1 MRKLRFL
8 VAGLFFILAYMA
20 GQFAWDIWD
29 YRTISRDGPADVAIV
44 LGATTDG
51 DQPSPVYE
59 ERLRHAVD
67 LYHRS
72 RVGRLLLT
80 GGKAEGEPLSEAEVG
95 RRWVLAQGVPADAVL
110 LETESQST
118 RENLFNAS
126 ALLGEQVGKV
136 LVVSDPLH
144 MRRAMW
150 MAKAAGLV
158 ADPSPT
164 PTTRYQSLGSQL
176 PMLVREVGYCFV
188 WLFAQQ

>member
-80 GGKAEGEPLSEAEVG
+80 GGRAEGAALSEAEVG
-95 RRWVLAQGVPADAVL
+95 RNWVLAQGVPADAVL

>member
-44 LGATTDG
+44 LGAATDG

-80 GGKAEGEPLSEAEVG
+80 GGKAEGAPLSEAEVG
-95 RRWVLAQGVPADAVL
+95 RNWVLAQGVPADAVL

>member
-29 YRTISRDGPADVAIV
+29 YRTISRDGPADMAIV

-80 GGKAEGEPLSEAEVG
+80 GGKAEGAPLSEAEVG

>member
-80 GGKAEGEPLSEAEVG
+80 GGKAEGAALSEAEVG
-95 RRWVLAQGVPADAVL
+95 RNWVLAQGVPADAVL